1 MVRIFFVSI
10 SLLLFSGMYAQKTA
24 YEKIDSLRKAVDNIP
39 DTAKRQKALALH
51 DLATAYMHIASFVQA
66 ASYYAESLDLATQLK
81 EELLIA
87 LIYRNMS
94 VLSFNQGNEDK
105 TTEYHHKALA
115 IYEKR
120 NDNIRKAELLKLM
133 ADNMLTKGDS
143 MNAHRY
149 YEEAIDIFRKTGNR
163 LGEAMAYANFSLVY
177 STRYPEKIGLAVK
190 AKKIFDSLQTDNPIP
205 ATNVGNLGIAYFD
218 IVRYNRMHLAP
229 PGPLIP
235 ATKQELLLLAD
246 KYIREAITTAQ
257 SKQDVANAAY
267 FSGLLAE
274 LQEYNGDYKN
284 AYYNIRKYFETNDS
298 IYSQEN
304 KNQIAALQNK
314 QEMDGKNALI
324 EQRNLQLSSQRTQ
337 LLLLAG
343 VAVLLLTTGLLLY
356 RQGQLRKKNNEVLQQ
371 LNREL
376 ATANRVKAKF
386 FAILSHDLRS
396 PIAKLVSFL
405 QFRKL
410 KPGALAESEMAEHER
425 KIEDSAQSLLA
436 TMESM
441 LLWSKEQMEHFQ
453 PVITKVNIQSVF
465 DHIKR
470 NFADTENISFD
481 FSVDELLYID
491 TDENYLKAILYN
503 LTSNAVKAVQ
513 TSLSP
518 LIKWKA
524 WKEASGIFFSIT
536 DNGPGISSEKAVN
549 FFDGMSNTDSRQGL
563 GLHIIRDLAK
573 AIHCKLFLGQVENGM
588 QVLLQFTFPNSASSE
603 S

>member
-1 MVRIFFVSI
+1 MVRIFFVVI
-10 SLLLFSGMYAQKTA
+10 SFLVASAVFAQKTA
-24 YEKIDSLRKAVDNIP
+24 YERIDSLRAVVKNTP
-39 DTAKRQKALALH
+39 DTAKRKKALAFH
-51 DLATAYMHIASFVQA
+51 ELATAYMHVANFVQA
-66 ASYYAESLDLATQLK
+66 AEYYSASLDLATQLK

-94 VLSFNQGNEDK
+94 VLSFNQGNDEK

-133 ADNMLTKGDS
+133 ADNMLNKNDS
-143 MNAHRY
+143 MNARRY
-149 YEEAIDIFRKTGNR
+149 YEEAIGIFRKTGNR
-163 LGEAMAYANFSLVY
+163 LGEAMAYANLSLVY
-177 STRYPEKIGLAVK
+177 STRYPEKIRVAME
-190 AKKIFDSLQTDNPIP
+190 AKKIFDSLHTDNPIP
-205 ATNVGNLGIAYFD
+205 AINVGNLGIAYFD
-218 IVRYNRMHLAP
+218 IVRYNNMHLAP

-235 ATKQELLLLAD
+235 STKQELLALAD
-246 KYIREAITTAQ
+246 KYIREAISIAQ
-257 SKQDVANAAY
+257 SKQDVENAAY

-298 IYSQEN
+298 IYSQQN

-314 QEMDGKNALI
+314 QEMDRKNAEI

-343 VAVLLLTTGLLLY
+343 VAALLLTTGLLLY

-371 LNREL
+371 LNKEL
-376 ATANRVKAKF
+376 ATANQVKAKF
-386 FAILSHDLRS
+386 FAIFSHDLRS

-410 KPGALAESEMAEHER
+410 KPGALTESELIQHER
-425 KIEDSAQSLLA
+425 RIEDSAQSLLA
-436 TMESM
+436 TMEGM

-453 PVITKVNIQSVF
+453 PVITDVDIQSVF
-465 DHIKR
+465 DYIKR
-470 NFADTENISFD
+470 NFADVDNISFN
-481 FSVDELLYID
+481 FSTDGVLHLQ

-513 TSLSP
+513 TSVSP
-518 LIKWKA
+518 TIEWKA
-524 WKEASGIFFSIT
+524 WSEADQVYLSIT
-536 DNGPGISSEKAVN
+536 DNGPGISSEKAAN
-549 FFDGMSNTDSRQGL
+549 FFEGTNSTNSTQGL

-573 AIHCKLFLGQVENGM
+573 GINCRLLLGQVEHGM
-588 QVLLQFTFPNSASSE
+588 QVLLQFNINNIA
-603 S
+603 